1 MTAQKLP
8 PQTKIEEL
16 ESLRGMAALLVV
28 IFHLP
33 KWNPILDIGII
44 NNGYLM
50 VDLFFVLS
58 GFVIFTA
65 YSNRIE
71 TKTELIRFQFLRFGR
86 LYPVHLVFLFAY
98 FALEVAKYVAVHK
111 LGTQDIRVT
120 PFGENSFGALVEQLF
135 LLQAIGPT
143 GNVVTYNYPA
153 WSISV
158 EFYTYLIFGLSILFF
173 RKLTIL
179 LFFVVALIAILMLQ
193 TQSTY
198 GFTELLSCLAG
209 FFIGCITA
217 SFVKESKINLPN
229 YLSLI
234 IFIFIILFLQLKS
247 STDFDLA
254 IYFLTS
260 ALIISLVLSRGGW
273 FRKVLKHKTLTWL
286 GLVSYS
292 VYMSHA
298 IILWAVNNVFSRLL
312 KRPEIQGAQGRR
324 ILSLTTSESL
334 IAIFAVLIVVLVV
347 SQITYL
353 LIEKPMRE
361 KSRRF
366 ALSKLAS
373 PRDNN

>member
-1 MTAQKLP
+1 MTAQKLLQ
-8 PQTKIEEL
+8 QTKIEEL

-120 PFGENSFGALVEQLF
+120 PFGENSFGALIEQLF

-217 SFVKESKINLPN
+217 SFVKDSKINLPN

-298 IILWAVNNVFSRLL
+298 IILWAVNNVFSRVL

>member
-8 PQTKIEEL
+8 QQTKIEEL

-120 PFGENSFGALVEQLF
+120 PFGENSFGALIEQLF

-217 SFVKESKINLPN
+217 SFVKDSKINLPN

-298 IILWAVNNVFSRLL
+298 IILWAVNNVFSRVL

-366 ALSKLAS
+366 ALNKLAS
-373 PRDNN
+373 PHGNH

>member
-58 GFVIFTA
+58 GFVIFNA

-71 TKTELIRFQFLRFGR
+71 TKTDLIRFQFLRFGR

-173 RKLTIL
+173 RKLTIQ

-193 TQSTY
+193 TQTTY
-198 GFTELLSCLAG
+198 GFTELLSCVAG

-217 SFVKESKINLPN
+217 SFVKSSKIILPS
-229 YLSLI
+229 YLAGI
-234 IFIFIILFLQLKS
+234 VFILIILFLQFKS
-247 STDFDLA
+247 SMDFDLA

-260 ALIISLVLSRGGW
+260 VLIVSLMLSKGGL
-273 FRKVLKHKTLTWL
+273 FRKILKHKMLTWL

-292 VYMSHA
+292 MYMSHA
-298 IILWAVNNVFSRLL
+298 IILWVVNSVFQRLL
-312 KRPEIQGAQGRR
+312 KCPEIQGADGKLV
-324 ILSLTTSESL
+324 LSLTTHEAL
-334 IAIFAVLIVVLVV
+334 IAIFVVLIAVLLV
-347 SQITYL
+347 SQLTYL

-366 ALSKLAS
+366 ASSKLA
-373 PRDNN
+373 R